1 MKKFIF
7 TLGTTAILS
16 AGFVGAASAS
26 TSGTYHVEKGDTLW
40 KIAQKHSVSVDEL
53 KDANNLT
60 SNIIYPNQELNVAT
74 IKEMT
79 HKVQQGNTLW
89 SISQQYGVT
98 VDQIKEWNG
107 LTSDLIY
114 PGEQL
119 KIQSPNGQAQQ
130 SSPSV
135 AKAAP
140 EAQQAQA
147 PAEQTQTE
155 QQQAQAEQAQ
165 TEQQQAQAEQAQKEQ
180 QQAQAEQA
188 QKEQQQAQAEQAQ
201 KEQQQ
206 AQAEQAQ
213 KEQQQA
219 QAEQAQKEQ
228 QQAQAEQAQTEQ
240 QQAQAEQAQKQQ
252 QPAESSQQASG
263 KSMTVEATAYTANC
277 AGCSGTT
284 ATGVDLKANP
294 NQKVIA
300 VDPSVI
306 PLGSKVYVEGY
317 GEAVAADTGGAIKG
331 NRIDVFVPSE
341 GDAQQFGRKS
351 VKITVMN

>member
-40 KIAQKHSVSVDEL
+40 KVAQKHSVSVDEL

-135 AKAAP
+135 AQAAP

-147 PAEQTQTE
+147 PAEQTQTEKQQAQAEQAQKEQQQAQAEQAQTE

-165 TEQQQAQAEQAQKEQ
+165 TEQQQAQAEQAQK
-180 QQAQAEQA
+180 
-188 QKEQQQAQAEQAQ
+188 
-201 KEQQQ
+201 
-206 AQAEQAQ
+206 
-213 KEQQQA
+213 
-219 QAEQAQKEQ
+219 
-228 QQAQAEQAQTEQ
+228 EQ

>member
-40 KIAQKHSVSVDEL
+40 KVAQKHSVSVDEL

-107 LTSDLIY
+107 LKSDLIY

-135 AKAAP
+135 AQAAP
-140 EAQQAQA
+140 ETQQAQA
-147 PAEQTQTE
+147 PAEQSQEEQQQAQTEQAQKE

-165 TEQQQAQAEQAQKEQ
+165 KQQQQAQAEQAQKEQ

-188 QKEQQQAQAEQAQ
+188 QKQQQQAQ
-201 KEQQQ
+201 K
-206 AQAEQAQ
+206 
-213 KEQQQA
+213 
-219 QAEQAQKEQ
+219 
-228 QQAQAEQAQTEQ
+228 EQ

>member
-1 MKKFIF
+1 MKKIIF

-40 KIAQKHSVSVDEL
+40 KVAQKHSVSVDEL

-107 LTSDLIY
+107 LKSDLIY

-135 AKAAP
+135 AQAAP

-147 PAEQTQTE
+147 PAEQTQE
-155 QQQAQAEQAQ
+155 
-165 TEQQQAQAEQAQKEQ
+165 EQQQAQAEQAQKEQ

-228 QQAQAEQAQTEQ
+228 QQAQAEQAQKE
-240 QQAQAEQAQKQQ
+240 Q

>member
-40 KIAQKHSVSVDEL
+40 KVAQKHSVSVDEL

-107 LTSDLIY
+107 LKSDLIY

-135 AKAAP
+135 AQAAP

-147 PAEQTQTE
+147 PAEQTQE
-155 QQQAQAEQAQ
+155 
-165 TEQQQAQAEQAQKEQ
+165 EQQQAQAEQAQKEQ

-213 KEQQQA
+213 KE
-219 QAEQAQKEQ
+219 
-228 QQAQAEQAQTEQ
+228 
-240 QQAQAEQAQKQQ
+240 Q

>member
-40 KIAQKHSVSVDEL
+40 KVAQKHSVSVDEL

-107 LTSDLIY
+107 LKSDLIY

-135 AKAAP
+135 AQAAP

-147 PAEQTQTE
+147 P
-155 QQQAQAEQAQ
+155 
-165 TEQQQAQAEQAQKEQ
+165 AEQAQKEQ
-180 QQAQAEQA
+180 QQAQAEQTQKEQQQA
-188 QKEQQQAQAEQAQ
+188 QAEQTQKEQQQAQAEQAQ
-201 KEQQQ
+201 
-206 AQAEQAQ
+206 
-213 KEQQQA
+213 
-219 QAEQAQKEQ
+219 
-228 QQAQAEQAQTEQ
+228 
-240 QQAQAEQAQKQQ
+240 QQ

>member
-40 KIAQKHSVSVDEL
+40 KVAQKHSVSVDEL

-135 AKAAP
+135 AQAAP

-147 PAEQTQTE
+147 PAEQTQE
-155 QQQAQAEQAQ
+155 
-165 TEQQQAQAEQAQKEQ
+165 EQQQAQAEQAQKEQ

-219 QAEQAQKEQ
+219 QAEQAQKE
-228 QQAQAEQAQTEQ
+228 
-240 QQAQAEQAQKQQ
+240 QQ

>member
-40 KIAQKHSVSVDEL
+40 KVAQKHSVSVDEL

-107 LTSDLIY
+107 LKSDLIY

-135 AKAAP
+135 AQAAP

-147 PAEQTQTE
+147 PAEQTQEE
-155 QQQAQAEQAQ
+155 QQQAQVEQTQ
-165 TEQQQAQAEQAQKEQ
+165 EEQQQAQVEQTQEEQQQAQVEQAQKEQ

-206 AQAEQAQ
+206 AQ
-213 KEQQQA
+213 KE
-219 QAEQAQKEQ
+219 
-228 QQAQAEQAQTEQ
+228 
-240 QQAQAEQAQKQQ
+240 Q

-263 KSMTVEATAYTANC
+263 KSLTVEATAYTANC

-331 NRIDVFVPSE
+331 NRIDVFVPAE

>member
-40 KIAQKHSVSVDEL
+40 KVAQKHSVSVDEL

-107 LTSDLIY
+107 LKSDLIY

-135 AKAAP
+135 AQAAP
-140 EAQQAQA
+140 EAQA
-147 PAEQTQTE
+147 PAEQTQE
-155 QQQAQAEQAQ
+155 EP
-165 TEQQQAQAEQAQKEQ
+165 QQAQAEQAQKEQ

-219 QAEQAQKEQ
+219 QAEQAQKE
-228 QQAQAEQAQTEQ
+228 
-240 QQAQAEQAQKQQ
+240 Q

>member
-40 KIAQKHSVSVDEL
+40 KVAQKHSVSVDEL

-135 AKAAP
+135 AQAAP

-147 PAEQTQTE
+147 P
-155 QQQAQAEQAQ
+155 
-165 TEQQQAQAEQAQKEQ
+165 AEQAQKEQ

-188 QKEQQQAQAEQAQ
+188 QKEQQQAQAEQA
-201 KEQQQ
+201 
-206 AQAEQAQ
+206 
-213 KEQQQA
+213 
-219 QAEQAQKEQ
+219 
-228 QQAQAEQAQTEQ
+228 
-240 QQAQAEQAQKQQ
+240 QQ

>member
-40 KIAQKHSVSVDEL
+40 KVAQKHSVSVDEL

-135 AKAAP
+135 AQTAP

-147 PAEQTQTE
+147 PAEQTQK
-155 QQQAQAEQAQ
+155 
-165 TEQQQAQAEQAQKEQ
+165 EQQQAQAEQAQKEQ

-228 QQAQAEQAQTEQ
+228 QQAQAEQV
-240 QQAQAEQAQKQQ
+240 QKQQ

>member
-40 KIAQKHSVSVDEL
+40 KVAQKHSVSVDEL

-107 LTSDLIY
+107 LKSDLIY

-135 AKAAP
+135 AQAAP

-147 PAEQTQTE
+147 PAEQTQE
-155 QQQAQAEQAQ
+155 
-165 TEQQQAQAEQAQKEQ
+165 EQQQAQAEQAQKEQ

-228 QQAQAEQAQTEQ
+228 QQAQAEQAQQ
-240 QQAQAEQAQKQQ
+240 QQ

-331 NRIDVFVPSE
+331 NRIDVFVPAE

>member
-40 KIAQKHSVSVDEL
+40 KVAQKHSVSVDEL

-107 LTSDLIY
+107 LKSDLIY

-135 AKAAP
+135 AQAAP
-140 EAQQAQA
+140 ETQQAQA
-147 PAEQTQTE
+147 PAEQTQEE
-155 QQQAQAEQAQ
+155 QQQAQAEQ
-165 TEQQQAQAEQAQKEQ
+165 TQKEQ

-201 KEQQQ
+201 K
-206 AQAEQAQ
+206 
-213 KEQQQA
+213 
-219 QAEQAQKEQ
+219 
-228 QQAQAEQAQTEQ
+228 EQ

>member
-40 KIAQKHSVSVDEL
+40 KVAQKHSVSVDEL

-107 LTSDLIY
+107 LKSDLIY

-135 AKAAP
+135 AQAAP

-147 PAEQTQTE
+147 PAEQTQEE
-155 QQQAQAEQAQ
+155 QQQP
-165 TEQQQAQAEQAQKEQ
+165 QAEQAQKEQ

-213 KEQQQA
+213 K
-219 QAEQAQKEQ
+219 
-228 QQAQAEQAQTEQ
+228 EQ